1 MQETE
6 ILIAGGGIAGLSA
19 AVRLAADGHQI
30 VIVDPAPAAP
40 ANAENTPAPASADEI
55 EVKNGTT
62 PPQDLRTTAFLK
74 PGIDTLTYA
83 GVWDDMQASG
93 AQLRVMRIIDAGG
106 TERIPRETADFD
118 GAETKDGF
126 FGWNITNIAAKAALL
141 RKIATLDNVRLINE
155 CKVTAFAPPTAA
167 GPGPAIVTLS
177 DGQKFAAS
185 LVLAADGRNSTLRDL
200 AGIRFNRWSY
210 DQDALVFVVSH
221 ETPHDNV
228 STEIH
233 RSGGPLTLVPMP
245 DHDGKPCS
253 SVVWMV
259 PHARAQQLSTLDDAA
274 LARELQRDTM
284 NLFGTLNIVTKRAVW
299 PMVAQLAH
307 RLTAPRLALIAETA
321 HVVPPIGA
329 QGLNMSLHD
338 IETLAKQI
346 DLAKLE
352 DKDIGSDALLKS
364 WERRQLAKTVGRV
377 GGIDLLNRAAMAE
390 PKFLRDLRYT
400 GLCAINH
407 IGPLRRLAIKAGIG
421 K

>member
-19 AVRLAADGHQI
+19 AARLAADGHQI
-30 VIVDPAPAAP
+30 VIVDPAPKD
-40 ANAENTPAPASADEI
+40 TPDTA
-55 EVKNGTT
+55 TT
-62 PPQDLRTTAFLK
+62 DLRTTAFLK

-83 GVWDDMQASG
+83 GVWDDMQQSG
-93 AQLRVMRIIDAGG
+93 AQLRVMRIVDAGG
-106 TERIPRETADFD
+106 AERTPRETADFD
-118 GAETKDGF
+118 GAETSDGY

-141 RKIATLDNVRLINE
+141 RKIATLDNVRLMNG
-155 CKVTAFAPPTAA
+155 CKVTGYRAPTPA
-167 GPGPAIVTLS
+167 GPGPAIITLS
-177 DGQKFAAS
+177 NGQKFAAS

-210 DQDALVFVVSH
+210 EQDALVFAVSH
-221 ETPHDNV
+221 DTPHDNI

-245 DHDGKPCS
+245 DHNGKACS

-259 PHARAQQLSTLDDAA
+259 PHARAQTLAAMDDAA
-274 LARELQRDTM
+274 LARELTTETM
-284 NLFGTLNIVTKRAVW
+284 NLFGPVDIVTPRAVW
-299 PMVAQLAH
+299 PMVAQIAH

-352 DKDIGSDALLKS
+352 NRDIGSDALLHR
-364 WERRQLAKTVGRV
+364 WERRQLPKTVGRV

-390 PKFLRDLRYT
+390 PKFLRDLRYS

>member
-30 VIVDPAPAAP
+30 VVVDPAPAASDMP
-40 ANAENTPAPASADEI
+40 AHTSAEDV

-62 PPQDLRTTAFLK
+62 PAQDLRTTAFLK

-83 GVWDDMQASG
+83 GVWDEMQASG
-93 AQLRVMRIIDAGG
+93 AQLRVMRIVDAGG
-106 TERIPRETADFD
+106 TERAPRETADFD
-118 GAETKDGF
+118 GAETSHGY

-141 RKIATLDNVRLINE
+141 GKIATLENVRLING
-155 CKVTAFAPPTAA
+155 CKVTDYAPPTAA
-167 GPGPAIVTLS
+167 GPGPAIITLS

-210 DQDALVFVVSH
+210 DQDALVFAVSH
-221 ETPHDNV
+221 DTPHDNI

-233 RSGGPLTLVPMP
+233 RTGGPLTLVPMP
-245 DHDGKPCS
+245 DHNGKPCS

-259 PHARAQQLSTLDDAA
+259 PHARARQLAALDDDA
-274 LARELQRDTM
+274 LARELHRETM
-284 NLFGTLNIVTKRAVW
+284 DLFGKPEIVTPRAVW

-338 IETLAKQI
+338 IETLAKQV

-352 DKDIGSDALLKS
+352 GKDIGSDELLHG
-364 WERRQLAKTVGRV
+364 WERRQLPKTVGRV

>member
-1 MQETE
+1 MSGKTGGQMMQETE

-19 AVRLAADGHQI
+19 AARLAADGHQI
-30 VIVDPAPAAP
+30 VIVDPAPAQNAQNNAP
-40 ANAENTPAPASADEI
+40 ADDAAT
-55 EVKNGTT
+55 
-62 PPQDLRTTAFLK
+62 DLRTTAFLK

-83 GVWDDMQASG
+83 DVWDDMQTSG
-93 AQLRVMRIIDAGG
+93 AQLRVMRIVDAGG
-106 TERIPRETADFD
+106 VERTARETADFN
-118 GAETKDGF
+118 GAETSDGY

-141 RKIATLDNVRLINE
+141 RKIATLDNVRLIND
-155 CKVTAFAPPTAA
+155 CRVTGYTPPTAA
-167 GPGPAIVTLS
+167 GPGPAIITLS
-177 DGQKFAAS
+177 DGQKFATS
-185 LVLAADGRNSTLRDL
+185 LVLAADGRNSTLRNL

-210 DQDALVFVVSH
+210 DQDALVFAVTH
-221 ETPHDNV
+221 HTPHDNI

-245 DHDGKPCS
+245 DHNGKACS

-259 PHARAQQLSTLDDAA
+259 PHARATQLAAMDDAA
-274 LARELQRDTM
+274 LARALTRDTM
-284 NLFGTLNIVTKRAVW
+284 NLFGPVEIVTQRAVW
-299 PMVAQLAH
+299 PMVAQIAH
-307 RLTAPRLALIAETA
+307 RLTAPRLALVAETA

-352 DKDIGSDALLKS
+352 NKDIGSDELLHR
-364 WERRQLAKTVGRV
+364 WERRQLPKTIARV

-390 PKFLRDLRYT
+390 PEFLRDLRYA

>member
-30 VIVDPAPAAP
+30 VVVDPAPAASDD
-40 ANAENTPAPASADEI
+40 TPQASANEI

-106 TERIPRETADFD
+106 TERTPRETADFD
-118 GAETKDGF
+118 GAETKDGY

-155 CKVTAFAPPTAA
+155 CKVTGFAPPKAA

-177 DGQKFAAS
+177 DGQKFSAS

-210 DQDALVFVVSH
+210 DQDALVFAVSH
-221 ETPHDNV
+221 ETPHDNI

-245 DHDGKPCS
+245 DHNGHPCS

-259 PHARAQQLSTLDDAA
+259 PHARAQQLAALDDAA

-284 NLFGTLNIVTKRAVW
+284 NLFGTLNIVTPRAVW
-299 PMVAQLAH
+299 PMVAQVAH

-352 DKDIGSDALLKS
+352 GKDIGSDALLKG
-364 WERRQLAKTVGRV
+364 WERRQLPKTVGRV